1 MAINTGSNPKAI
13 AGKGASKSKP
23 TTRKVSKKPTDD
35 MSAKKASKKDIDK
48 AVKAGKA
55 RYAK

>member
-1 MAINTGSNPKAI
+1 MINTGTTPKSI
-13 AGKGASKSKP
+13 AGKKPSKKP
-23 TTRKVSKKPTDD
+23 AKATKKPTDD

-48 AVKAGKA
+48 AVKGGKA